1 LRFEGADIHQG
12 EAARSEMAKTS
23 VAVPASVPDARG
35 KGRRLN
41 PSRREAAWGFV
52 FVGPWIIG
60 FLLFTIGPLIASLIF
75 SLTDFDLVRPEAV
88 RFVGLDNYARLTSD
102 PLVLQGLVV
111 TAKFAILAIPVTT
124 IGSLGVA
131 ILVNSPRLFGRSV
144 FRTLFYMP
152 IQIPLVAS
160 TLVWISFLN
169 PETGWLNGL
178 LGLVGIGGPNWTND
192 ASWVYAALTLIGL
205 WGIGNFMLV
214 NLAGLQS
221 VPTELYEAAR
231 IDGAGPWSMFRRIT
245 IPLMSPILLYNLVIS
260 LITTFQYFTQAY
272 VLTNGRGDPNNA
284 TLFINLDLFR
294 EAFVNNHMGYASA
307 IGWLLFTIVL
317 AMTLILFVVARR
329 RVYYAGGGA

>member
-1 LRFEGADIHQG
+1 MAETQAAAAAP
-12 EAARSEMAKTS
+12 AARTS
-23 VAVPASVPDARG
+23 RNPGPG
-35 KGRRLN
+35 KAA
-41 PSRREAAWGFV
+41 RREAIWGLAFV
-52 FVGPWIIG
+52 APWIIG
-60 FLLFTIGPLIASLIF
+60 FLLFTIGPLIASLVL

-88 RFVGLDNYARLTSD
+88 RFIGLDNYTRMAGD
-102 PLVLQGLVV
+102 PLVIQGLIV
-111 TAKFAILAIPVTT
+111 TARFAIIAIPVTM
-124 IGSLGVA
+124 IASLGIA
-131 ILVNSPRLFGRSV
+131 LLVNSPRLIGRTV

-160 TLVWISFLN
+160 TLVWIGFLN
-169 PETGWLNGL
+169 TETGWLNGL
-178 LGLVGIGGPNWTND
+178 LGLVGINGPDWLNNAT
-192 ASWVYAALTLIGL
+192 WVYPALTLIGL
-205 WGIGNFMLV
+205 WGIGNFMLI

-317 AMTLILFVVARR
+317 VMTLILFGVARR
-329 RVYYAGGGA
+329 RVYYAGGEA

>member
-1 LRFEGADIHQG
+1 M
-12 EAARSEMAKTS
+12 S
-23 VAVPASVPDARG
+23 
-35 KGRRLN
+35 
-41 PSRREAAWGFV
+41 PSRREAIWGLV
-52 FVGPWIIG
+52 FVAPWIIG
-60 FLLFTIGPLIASLIF
+60 FLLFTIGPLIASLVF

-88 RFVGLDNYARLTSD
+88 RFVGLDNYARLAAD
-102 PLVLQGLVV
+102 PLVIQGLIV
-111 TAKFAILAIPVTT
+111 TAQFAIIAIPVTMVA
-124 IGSLGVA
+124 SLGVA
-131 ILVNSPRLFGRSV
+131 LLVNSPRLFGRNI

-160 TLVWISFLN
+160 TLVWIGFLN
-169 PETGWLNGL
+169 TETGWLNGL
-178 LGLVGIGGPNWTND
+178 LGLVGINGPDWLNNAT
-192 ASWVYAALTLIGL
+192 WVYPALTLIGL
-205 WGIGNFMLV
+205 WGIGNFMLI

-317 AMTLILFVVARR
+317 VMTLILFVIARK
-329 RVYYAGGGA
+329 RVYYAGGEA